1 MTFFLK
7 LFIAF
12 VLVGINNSCTQAGN
26 NRIYFPASKMKGVN
40 FKPTFP
46 NVFVGIPRD
55 LYIVENNLMI
65 LDEYEGKQLTLVDL
79 NKP

>member
-1 MTFFLK
+1 
-7 LFIAF
+7 
-12 VLVGINNSCTQAGN
+12 
-26 NRIYFPASKMKGVN
+26 MKGVN

-65 LDEYEGKQLTLVDL
+65 LDEYEGKQRRA
-79 NKP
+79 